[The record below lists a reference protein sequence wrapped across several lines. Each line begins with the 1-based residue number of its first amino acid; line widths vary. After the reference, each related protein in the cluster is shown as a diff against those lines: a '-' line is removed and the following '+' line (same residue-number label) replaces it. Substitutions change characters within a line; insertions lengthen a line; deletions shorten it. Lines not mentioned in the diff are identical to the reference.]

1 MVFLTA
7 INFVRVKNGGNRFW
21 KRKRIFQL
29 AANFYGR
36 RRNCYTIAIRSVEKA
51 LTHVAEGR
59 QVKKRELGFNYG
71 SLRHNLTK
79 CSIAL
84 DRRILSDLAYSEPRT
99 FKSLVNIARAK
110 RHLEPPNEKAALEAP
125 PEGVF
130 TRGHVVAMWCQSG
143 LFHTR
148 LTLTWNGELTEYT
161 APCLPSQGSA

>member
-59 QVKKRELGFNYG
+59 QVKKRELGRLWETRTEAAAQELGFNYA

-130 TRGHVVAMWCQSG
+130 TRGM
-143 LFHTR
+143 L
-148 LTLTWNGELTEYT
+148 
-161 APCLPSQGSA
+161 